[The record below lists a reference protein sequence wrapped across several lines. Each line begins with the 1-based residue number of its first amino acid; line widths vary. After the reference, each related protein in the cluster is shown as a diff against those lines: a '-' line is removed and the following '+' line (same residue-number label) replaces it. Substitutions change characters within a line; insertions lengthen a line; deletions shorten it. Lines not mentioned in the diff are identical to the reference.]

1 MNPARLPLLWF
12 LIPLIAGIV
21 VGRIFPTNLSLLF
34 YTISLAFCFGSYYLR
49 KTTWPLFISISLFLA
64 GSGYVADVTQNNTIH
79 SDLPVREAKVTFKI
93 DRLFQSAF
101 NQLSGLGEIVFTD
114 THLPELE
121 GAKVYFSLNIPDELK
136 LKSDP
141 RIGSQIQ
148 AIGIFAPLD
157 SNVSQNGFQ
166 SYLKNSGI
174 SGIFNRGK
182 LLSISKKPSSWRNWL
197 NNLLTSANYALTHQI
212 ESDSPAARSYRAML
226 LGLKSELSEQQK
238 TIFLQS
244 GALHLFAISGLH
256 IGVIATCGHA
266 LFLCFR
272 IPRAW
277 IPLPNLLLITVFV
290 FMTGGAPS
298 AFRALLM
305 IACFY
310 LCQLSN
316 RQSASINAL
325 VLSATICLLLNPL
338 QLFQAGFQMSYV
350 TVASILLFGVPIG
363 KRLCDRWKPFKEIP
377 KDLWSLWQKATN
389 AIGRFTIS
397 SFAISVAAFL
407 SSSAL
412 SIIYFNTLSTI
423 GVLLNLILLPLAS
436 LTIISGF
443 LSLAFSIIG
452 VGPIISLFNH
462 AAILILS
469 LIHGILQA
477 FSQVSG
483 AHLTFKNPPIH
494 PLFVL
499 LSVLLIGLF
508 FGYSRLWKFKLR
520 WLLLF
525 PLAYTGAC
533 IFTASV
539 A

>member
-1 MNPARLPLLWF
+1 
-12 LIPLIAGIV
+12 
-21 VGRIFPTNLSLLF
+21 
-34 YTISLAFCFGSYYLR
+34 
-49 KTTWPLFISISLFLA
+49 
-64 GSGYVADVTQNNTIH
+64 
-79 SDLPVREAKVTFKI
+79 
-93 DRLFQSAF
+93 
-101 NQLSGLGEIVFTD
+101 
-114 THLPELE
+114 
-121 GAKVYFSLNIPDELK
+121 
-136 LKSDP
+136 
-141 RIGSQIQ
+141 
-148 AIGIFAPLD
+148 
-157 SNVSQNGFQ
+157 
-166 SYLKNSGI
+166 
-174 SGIFNRGK
+174 
-182 LLSISKKPSSWRNWL
+182 
-197 NNLLTSANYALTHQI
+197 
-212 ESDSPAARSYRAML
+212 
-226 LGLKSELSEQQK
+226 
-238 TIFLQS
+238 
-244 GALHLFAISGLH
+244 
-256 IGVIATCGHA
+256 
-266 LFLCFR
+266 
-272 IPRAW
+272 
-277 IPLPNLLLITVFV
+277 
-290 FMTGGAPS
+290 
-298 AFRALLM
+298 M

-310 LCQLSN
+310 LCQFSN

-338 QLFQAGFQMSYV
+338 QLFQAGFQMSYI

-377 KDLWSLWQKATN
+377 KDLWSLRQKATN

-483 AHLTFKNPPIH
+483 AHLTFKNPPIN

-499 LSVLLIGLF
+499 LSVLLIGLL

>member
-12 LIPLIAGIV
+12 LIPLIAGIA
-21 VGRIFPTNLSLLF
+21 VGRIFPTNLPLLF
-34 YTISLAFCFGSYYLR
+34 YTISLALCFGSYFFR
-49 KTTWPLFISISLFLA
+49 RSGWPLLISISTFLA
-64 GSGYVADVTQNNTIH
+64 GYGYLTDVTKKDTIR
-79 SDLPVREAKVTFKI
+79 SDLPVREANTTLEI
-93 DRLFQSAF
+93 DRLFQSTF
-101 NQLSGLGEIVFTD
+101 NQLNGLGEIVSAD

-121 GAKVYFSLNIPDELK
+121 GTKVYFSINVPEELN
-136 LKSDP
+136 LKSGP
-141 RIGSQIQ
+141 NIGSQIK

-157 SNVSQNGFQ
+157 SNVSQDGFQ

-174 SGIFNRGK
+174 SGTLNRGS
-182 LLSISKKPSSWRNWL
+182 LLSTSKPPSSWRNWM
-197 NNLLTSANYALTHQI
+197 NNLLSSANSALTHQI
-212 ESDSPAARSYRAML
+212 EADSPAARSYRAML

-266 LFLCFR
+266 LFLFFR
-272 IPRAW
+272 IPRTW
-277 IPLPNLLLITVFV
+277 IPIPNLLLITVFV

-298 AFRALLM
+298 ALRALLM

-310 LCQLSN
+310 LCQFSN

-325 VLSATICLLLNPL
+325 VLSATICLLLDPL
-338 QLFQAGFQMSYV
+338 QLFQAGFQMSYI

-363 KRLCDRWKPFKEIP
+363 KRLCELWKPFEEIP
-377 KDLWSLWQKATN
+377 KDLWSLRQKATN
-389 AIGRFTIS
+389 AIGRFTIGS
-397 SFAISVAAFL
+397 LTISVAAFL

-436 LTIISGF
+436 LAIVSGF

-452 VGPIISLFNH
+452 IGPIVSLFNH

-469 LIHGILQA
+469 VMHGILKG
-477 FSQVSG
+477 FSQMSG
-483 AHLTFKNPPIH
+483 THLTFEDPPIL

-499 LSVLLIGLF
+499 LSVLLIGLL
-508 FGYSRLWKFKLR
+508 FGYSRLWDLKVR

-525 PLAYTGAC
+525 PLVYTGAC
-533 IFTASV
+533 VFTASV